1 MTMDRVALR
10 HAVACGAHRGRVEFM
25 NSVRAGQDIAY
36 YVIVS
41 LIFLVVLYLNRNNMV
56 EGTDVSVATF
66 MLPGLLALQGV
77 FAGAFGI
84 ATVLATE
91 REDGT
96 LLRLKSVPYGV
107 VGYVAG
113 QLVRVCLEIAFSM
126 LIVLIPAA
134 FFVPNLMSDG
144 PLAALGAVGYLLLGL
159 LAVLPLGFI
168 VGSVFKNP
176 RSVGGWGMLVM
187 GAIVWVSG
195 IFVPLATMAWWVQ
208 VLGQLTPTYWLGLGL
223 RSTLL
228 PESAVVVEIDGSWR
242 TLLTITVLVI
252 WAIAGAL
259 LAPVLLRR
267 MARRESGSSVAA
279 RREKALQRV

>member
-1 MTMDRVALR
+1 MSMDSAVLR

-41 LIFLVVLYLNRNNMV
+41 LIFLVVLFLNRNNMV

-66 MLPGLLALQGV
+66 MLPGLLALQVV

-144 PLAALGAVGYLLLGL
+144 PLAALGAVGYLILGL

>member
-1 MTMDRVALR
+1 MTMDTVALR

-41 LIFLVVLYLNRNNMV
+41 LIFLVVLFLNRNNMV

-66 MLPGLLALQGV
+66 MLPGLLALQVV

-144 PLAALGAVGYLLLGL
+144 PPAALGAVGYLLLGL

>member
-1 MTMDRVALR
+1 MSKDRTAVM
-10 HAVACGAHRGRVEFM
+10 HAAACGAHRGRVEFM
-25 NSVRAGQDIAY
+25 NSMRAGQDIAY

-41 LIFLVVLYLNRNNMV
+41 LILLVVLFLNRNVMV

-66 MLPGLLALQGV
+66 MLPGLLALQVV
-77 FAGAFGI
+77 FAGAYGI
-84 ATVLATE
+84 ATVLVTE

-96 LLRLKSVPYGV
+96 LLRLKSVPHGL

-113 QLVRVCLEIAFSM
+113 QLVRVCLEIAFSL

-134 FFVPNLMSDG
+134 FFVPNLMADG
-144 PLAALGAVGYLLLGL
+144 FLAAFGAVGYLVLGL

-176 RSVGGWGMLVM
+176 RSVGGWG
-187 GAIVWVSG
+187 
-195 IFVPLATMAWWVQ
+195 VQ
-208 VLGQLTPTYWLGLGL
+208 VLGQLSPTYWLGLGL

-228 PESAVVVEIDGSWR
+228 PESAAVVEIDGSWR
-242 TLLTITVLVI
+242 TLLTIVVLTV
-252 WAIAGAL
+252 WAIAGML
-259 LAPVLLRR
+259 LAPRLLRR

>member
-1 MTMDRVALR
+1 VSGDGN
-10 HAVACGAHRGRVEFM
+10 AVRRAVWCGARRGRIEFL
-25 NSVRAGQDIAY
+25 NSVRAGSDIAY

-41 LIFLVVLYLNRNNMV
+41 MIFLVVLYLNRNSMV
-56 EGTDVSVATF
+56 PGTDVSVATF
-66 MLPGLLALQGV
+66 MLPGLLALQVV

-96 LLRLKSVPYGV
+96 LLRLKSVPYGM

-126 LIVLIPAA
+126 VIVLLPAA
-134 FFVPNLMSDG
+134 FFVPGLMADG
-144 PLAALGAVGYLLLGL
+144 PLAALGAVGYLVLGL
-159 LAVLPLGFI
+159 FAVLPLGFV
-168 VGSVFKNP
+168 VGSIFKNP

-187 GAIVWVSG
+187 GGIVYISG
-195 IFVPLATMAWWVQ
+195 IFVPLATLPGWVQ
-208 VLGQLTPTYWLGLGL
+208 FIGQLTPTYWLGLGL

-228 PESAVVVEIDGSWR
+228 PESAAIAEIDGSWR
-242 TLLTITVLVI
+242 TLLTIVVLVG
-252 WAIAGAL
+252 WAVIGAV
-259 LAPVLLRR
+259 LAPKMLRR

>member
-1 MTMDRVALR
+1 MSMDSAALR

-41 LIFLVVLYLNRNNMV
+41 LIFLVVLFLNRNNMV

-66 MLPGLLALQGV
+66 MLPGLLALQVV

-126 LIVLIPAA
+126 LIVLVPAA

-144 PLAALGAVGYLLLGL
+144 PLAALGAVGYLILGL

>member
-1 MTMDRVALR
+1 MSTSS
-10 HAVACGAHRGRVEFM
+10 HAVTCGARRGRIEFM

-36 YVIVS
+36 YVLVS
-41 LIFLVVLYLNRNNMV
+41 VIFLVVLFLNRNTPV

-66 MLPGLLALQGV
+66 MLPGLIAFQVV

-96 LLRLKSVPYGV
+96 LLRLKSVPYGI
-107 VGYVAG
+107 VGYVTG

-126 LIVLIPAA
+126 VLVLVPAA
-134 FFVPNLMSDG
+134 FFVPGLMADG

-159 LAVLPLGFI
+159 LAVLPLGFVI
-168 VGSVFKNP
+168 GSVFKNP

-187 GAIVWVSG
+187 GGIVWVSG
-195 IFVPLATMAWWVQ
+195 IFFPLAAQAAWMQ

-242 TLLTITVLVI
+242 SLMTIAVLLV
-252 WAIAGAL
+252 WAVAGAV

-279 RREKALQRV
+279 RRDKALQRV

>member
-1 MTMDRVALR
+1 
-10 HAVACGAHRGRVEFM
+10 M

-41 LIFLVVLYLNRNNMV
+41 LIFLVVLFLNRNDMV
-56 EGTDVSVATF
+56 PGTDVSVATF
-66 MLPGLLALQGV
+66 MLPGLLAFQVV

-96 LLRLKSVPYGV
+96 LLRLKSVPFGI

-126 LIVLIPAA
+126 VIVLIPAA
-134 FFVPNLMSDG
+134 FFVPGLMSDG
-144 PLAALGAVGYLLLGL
+144 PLAALGAVGYLVLGL
-159 LAVLPLGFI
+159 FAVLPLGFV
-168 VGSVFKNP
+168 VGSIFKNP

-187 GAIVWVSG
+187 GGIVYISG
-195 IFVPLATMAWWVQ
+195 LLVPLATLPGWAQFV
-208 VLGQLTPTYWLGLGL
+208 GQLTPTYWLGLGL

-228 PESAVVVEIDGSWR
+228 PEAAAVAEVGGSWR
-242 TLLTITVLVI
+242 TLLTIAVLVI
-252 WAIAGAL
+252 WAVIGAV
-259 LAPVLLRR
+259 LAPKLLRR

>member
-1 MTMDRVALR
+1 MTGNRNAVR
-10 HAVACGAHRGRVEFM
+10 HAVWCGARRGRVEFM

-41 LIFLVVLYLNRNNMV
+41 LIFLVVLFLNRNDMV
-56 EGTDVSVATF
+56 PGTDVSVATF
-66 MLPGLLALQGV
+66 MLPGLLAFQVV

-96 LLRLKSVPYGV
+96 LLRLKSVPFGI

-126 LIVLIPAA
+126 VIVVIPAA
-134 FFVPNLMSDG
+134 FFVPGLMSDG
-144 PLAALGAVGYLLLGL
+144 PLAALGAVGYLILGL
-159 LAVLPLGFI
+159 LAVLPLGFV
-168 VGSVFKNP
+168 VGSIFKNP

-187 GAIVWVSG
+187 FGIVYISG
-195 IFVPLATMAWWVQ
+195 LLVPLTTLPGWAQIV
-208 VLGQLTPTYWLGLGL
+208 GQLTPTYWLGLGL

-228 PESAVVVEIDGSWR
+228 PESAVVAEVDGSWR
-242 TLLTITVLVI
+242 TLLTIAVLVI
-252 WAIAGAL
+252 WAVIGAVF
-259 LAPVLLRR
+259 APKLLRR

>member
-1 MTMDRVALR
+1 MSISS
-10 HAVACGAHRGRVEFM
+10 HAVRCGARRGRVEFM

-41 LIFLVVLYLNRNNMV
+41 LIFLVVLFLNRNSMV
-56 EGTDVSVATF
+56 DGTDVSVATF
-66 MLPGLLALQGV
+66 MLPGLIALQVV

-84 ATVLATE
+84 ATTLATE

-96 LLRLKSVPYGV
+96 LLRLKSVPYGM

-113 QLVRVCLEIAFSM
+113 QLVRVCLEIAFS
-126 LIVLIPAA
+126 LVIVLIPAA
-134 FFVPNLMSDG
+134 FFVPGLMSDG
-144 PLAALGAVGYLLLGL
+144 LPAALGAVGYLLLGL

-168 VGSVFKNP
+168 VGSIFRNP

-187 GAIVWVSG
+187 GGIVWVSG
-195 IFVPLATMAWWVQ
+195 IFSPLASMAGWVQ
-208 VLGQLTPTYWLGLGL
+208 IIGQLTPTYWLGLGL

-228 PESAVVVEIDGSWR
+228 PEYAAAVEIDGSWR
-242 TLLTITVLVI
+242 TLMTIAVLLI
-252 WAIAGAL
+252 WAIGGAL

>member
-1 MTMDRVALR
+1 MSAPMYAAR
-10 HAVACGAHRGRVEFM
+10 CGARRGRIEFM

-36 YVIVS
+36 YVIFS
-41 LIFLVVLYLNRNNMV
+41 LALLVVLWLSRDSTV
-56 EGTDVSVATF
+56 PGTDVSVATF
-66 MLPGLLALQGV
+66 MLPGLLALQVV

-84 ATVLATE
+84 ATLLATE

-96 LLRLKSVPYGV
+96 LLRLKAIPYGT

-113 QLVRVCLEIAFSM
+113 QLVRVCFEIAFSM
-126 LIVLIPAA
+126 VIVLLPAA
-134 FFVPNLMSDG
+134 FFVPNLLSDG
-144 PLAALGAVGYLLLGL
+144 FGAALGAVGYLLLGL
-159 LAVLPLGFI
+159 LAVVPLGFI
-168 VGSVFKNP
+168 IGSVFKNP

-187 GAIVWVSG
+187 VAVVWVSG
-195 IFVPLATMAWWVQ
+195 IFSPLATMATWVQ
-208 VLGQLTPTYWLGLGL
+208 ILGQLTPTYWLGLGL

-228 PESAVVVEIDGSWR
+228 PEAAVAAEIDGSWR
-242 TLLTITVLVI
+242 TLMTIAVLTA
-252 WAIAGAL
+252 WAIGGMI

>member
-1 MTMDRVALR
+1 MSKDRTAVL
-10 HAVACGAHRGRVEFM
+10 HAAACGAHRGRVEFM
-25 NSVRAGQDIAY
+25 NSMRAGQDIAY

-41 LIFLVVLYLNRNNMV
+41 LILLVVLFLNRNTMV

-66 MLPGLLALQGV
+66 MLPGLLALQVV
-77 FAGAFGI
+77 FAGAYGI
-84 ATVLATE
+84 ATVLVTE

-96 LLRLKSVPYGV
+96 LLRLKSVPYGL

-113 QLVRVCLEIAFSM
+113 QLVRVCLEIAFS
-126 LIVLIPAA
+126 LVIVLIPAA

-144 PLAALGAVGYLLLGL
+144 FFAALGAVGYLVLGL

-176 RSVGGWGMLVM
+176 RSVGGWGLLVM

-195 IFVPLATMAWWVQ
+195 IFAPLATMAWWVQ

-228 PESAVVVEIDGSWR
+228 PESAAVVEIDGSWR
-242 TLLTITVLVI
+242 TLLTIVVLTV
-252 WAIAGAL
+252 WAIAGML
-259 LAPVLLRR
+259 LAPRLLRR